1 MSKPD
6 KSFVISTTT
15 IKDTQFSYAHLTLS
29 TNGPDSI
36 VLDDL
41 QVKSYC
47 NGALQQFLGLT
58 GLAIPVDI
66 LKVTET
72 DCWLRVPRQ
81 DLSNFAAAITAWRG
95 KTEGTT
101 QYLLRIKQCS
111 DWLGTLVGPDE
122 SNLWE

>member
-1 MSKPD
+1 MAKPD
-6 KSFVISTTT
+6 KSFVISAAT
-15 IKDTQFSYAHLTLS
+15 IKNPQFSYAHLTLD
-29 TNGPDSI
+29 TNGPDTV

-47 NGALQQFLGLT
+47 NAALQQFFGLT
-58 GLAIPVDI
+58 GLAMSVDI

-72 DCWLRVPRQ
+72 DCWLRIPRP
-81 DLSNFAAAITAWRG
+81 DLANFAAAITAWRG
-95 KTEGTT
+95 KTEGST

-122 SNLWE
+122 SEIWT